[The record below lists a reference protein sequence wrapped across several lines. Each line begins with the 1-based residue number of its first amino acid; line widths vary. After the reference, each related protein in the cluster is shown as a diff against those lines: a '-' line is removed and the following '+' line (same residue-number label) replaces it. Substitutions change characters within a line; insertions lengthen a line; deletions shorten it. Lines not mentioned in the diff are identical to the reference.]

1 MPHPG
6 PLQKLI
12 DMCSTSHVHIDT
24 SLLIHENG
32 GIVFVYPPI
41 QDKEEEEDAG
51 RDRISTTC
59 PPLSISTTTETTL
72 KQQDVRAMR
81 DNSTLLSPK
90 MMASTATTRT
100 TTNDEVLDEWV
111 IV

>member
-24 SLLIHENG
+24 SIFIHENG

-41 QDKEEEEDAG
+41 QDKEEEEEDAG

-59 PPLSISTTTETTL
+59 PPLSISTTTEATL

-90 MMASTATTRT
+90 MMAFTATTT